1 MTNELKGNKLT
12 YLKLIFGD
20 SPVTSYEHQESFY
33 KNIYFMHKIKSYL
46 LSCWNLKCEQN
57 KQITKQLNVSSFCC
71 KNNNSMWHV
80 LTT

>member
-46 LSCWNLKCEQN
+46 LSC
-57 KQITKQLNVSSFCC
+57 
-71 KNNNSMWHV
+71 
-80 LTT
+80 